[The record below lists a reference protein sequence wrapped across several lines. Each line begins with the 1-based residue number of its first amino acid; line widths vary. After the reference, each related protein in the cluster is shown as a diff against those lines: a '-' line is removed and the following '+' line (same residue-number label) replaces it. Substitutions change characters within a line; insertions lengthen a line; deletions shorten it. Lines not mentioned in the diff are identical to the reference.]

1 VLLSDLESMRAY
13 MFDYDR
19 EEMKGDDGEGMKGW
33 YRFMRT
39 LLHPRL
45 LKLDVP
51 TSCYPVHWDKNK
63 DASEME
69 KLLAEV
75 GEKCSALTSIEIEC
89 GFSSEFALQE
99 GSWFAR
105 AFFGALPHLSS
116 LQVIVLYFF
125 ELEDWALQQFG
136 MHVPTLV

>member
-1 VLLSDLESMRAY
+1 VLLSDLESMRAH
-13 MFDYDR
+13 MFEHDR

-51 TSCYPVHWDKNK
+51 TSSYNVPWEKEDT
-63 DASEME
+63 SEME

-75 GEKCSALTSIEIEC
+75 GEKCSALTSIEIEHR
-89 GFSSEFALQE
+89 FSSDFAIVE
-99 GSWFAR
+99 GSWLGK
-105 AFFGALPHLSS
+105 AFFGALPRLSS
-116 LQVIVLYFF
+116 LQVVVLYFY
-125 ELEDWALQQFG
+125 ELDDWALQQFG
-136 MHVPTLV
+136 MHVPSLV